1 MSGTFIRTTPVF
13 GGTHGSN
20 ACGRT
25 CGAARKEGEHEHTS
39 DIMRNDKM
47 TDEATSA
54 ACQPSRDEAM
64 TLC

>member
-13 GGTHGSN
+13 GGLMAVTP
-20 ACGRT
+20 
-25 CGAARKEGEHEHTS
+25 AAVLAGPLAEGEHEHTS